1 MNLDKSKKRIEKRVK
16 RGFQGYPMVTI
27 TYYGDN
33 ESKATEVVVGFIQE
47 EGSAALEEK
56 FVTEGEIREDTTVQT
71 TIIKIIDRVE
81 AKSVSLNEGVVC
93 R

>member
-27 TYYGDN
+27 TYYGEN
-33 ESKATEVVVGFIQE
+33 ESMATEVVVGFIQE

-56 FVTEGEIREDTTVQT
+56 FVTVGDTREDITVQT

-81 AKSVSLNEGVVC
+81 AKSVSLNEGVLC